1 MKKISSLLLLV
12 MIFSVGCNDDFLDL
26 KPLNNYTEDTYF
38 TNAEQCLQA
47 VNATYAGL
55 YYRGLFAR
63 DYYFLFD
70 MLSNDA
76 APAPA
81 LTTGLPD
88 IANYSY
94 TPGDE
99 YVDFLWRSLYRIV
112 ARANLSVEKVSAW
125 EPESDSDKA
134 LKPRIIAEAQF
145 LRGFAYFNL
154 VTLWG
159 RVPLRKDWDSKDIY
173 NLERSPVEEVW
184 AFVEEDFSAA
194 ANVLP
199 PSYGNADLGRFT
211 KGAAIAMLGKS
222 YVYQKKW
229 ALAVTELAKL
239 EGMGYTLDGVE
250 YDDNFRDDTE
260 FNAESIIEINLNHFP
275 GTNTWYMFG
284 GHESWGPGAA
294 HSGRGMEYGFND
306 WQNVY
311 VSDATVAAFTYKD
324 EGGTDY
330 IDPRAAKVFYGDPA
344 LGGDTLF
351 CDECAEGA
359 IAFPY
364 SAETVDTSYFD
375 AGKYRQSPE
384 WRKYQN
390 YEWQFK
396 ENLPESSINTRYFRY
411 SDALLMRAEALIMD
425 NKISDA
431 LPLVNRVRTR
441 VGAFEY
447 TSLGDTQEEAME
459 KIRLERRIEL
469 CGEQSRFFDLVRWG
483 IAKEVINAEKSAEGR
498 GTPFQD
504 KHYLL
509 PIPTSEK
516 EVNQTLAIDV
526 ANDWN

>member
-1 MKKISSLLLLV
+1 MKKISFILLLG
-12 MIFSVGCNDDFLDL
+12 MIFTVGCNDDFLDL

-38 TNAEQCLQA
+38 TNADQCLQA

-94 TPGDE
+94 SPGDE
-99 YVDFLWRSLYRIV
+99 YVAYLWRSLYRII
-112 ARANLSVEKVSAW
+112 ARANLTVNKVTAW
-125 EPESDSDKA
+125 EPEQDADIA

-154 VTLWG
+154 ATLWG
-159 RVPLRKDWDSKDIY
+159 RVPLRKDWASKDVY
-173 NLERSPVEEVW
+173 NLERSPVADVW

-194 ANVLP
+194 ASVLP
-199 PSYGNADLGRFT
+199 EVYADSDLGRVT
-211 KGAAIAMLGKS
+211 KGAAVAMLGKA
-222 YVYQKKW
+222 YLYQEKW
-229 ALAVTELAKL
+229 AQAATELAKL
-239 EGMGYTLDGVE
+239 DGMYTLDGVE
-250 YDDNFRDDTE
+250 YDDNFRADTE
-260 FNAESIIEINLNHFP
+260 FNDESIFEINLNYFD

-324 EGGTDY
+324 EADADY
-330 IDPRAAKVFYGDPA
+330 IDPRGALVFYGDPL
-344 LGGDTLF
+344 LGGDPQF
-351 CDECAEGA
+351 CDECPEG
-359 IAFPY
+359 IIDFPY
-364 SAETVDTSYFD
+364 SEETVDTAYFD
-375 AGKYRQSPE
+375 AGTYRQNPE

-390 YEWQFK
+390 YEWQF
-396 ENLPESSINTRYFRY
+396 EEGLPESSINTRYFRY
-411 SDALLMRAEALIMD
+411 ADALLMRAEALIMD
-425 NKISDA
+425 NKVSDA
-431 LPLVNRVRTR
+431 LPLINKVRAR

-447 TSLGDTQEEAME
+447 TSLGSQTEAMD
-459 KIRLERRIEL
+459 KIMLERRIEL

-483 IAKEVINAEKSAEGR
+483 IAKEVINAEKTAEGK

-516 EVNQTLAIDV
+516 EVNQTLAVDV
-526 ANDWN
+526 ASDWN